1 MGCLLLSFAFHP
13 PSPRHQTKVMRDPHR
28 ENLSR
33 ITDHSSRSSRLLAL
47 LRLLLAFL
55 ALFLFLM
62 PFWPR
67 LVLRLRPLL
76 LRFYSRGRRG
86 TIVRP
91 GRFLGSAS
99 LLRIFTRLRISSR
112 RSSLARTSI
121 AIALLICR
129 RIAFS
134 RLRSLRLF
142 LSSPPPLFFSRVG
155 ASFRSRSWGFCNR
168 VSFTGAPSLA
178 C

>member
-13 PSPRHQTKVMRDPHR
+13 PSPRHQTRVMRDPYR

-33 ITDHSSRSSRLLAL
+33 ITHHSSRSSRLLAL
-47 LRLLLAFL
+47 LLLLLAFL

-62 PFWPR
+62 PFWSR
-67 LVLRLRPLL
+67 LVLRLRSLL
-76 LRFYSRGRRG
+76 LRFYSRGRRA

-91 GRFLGSAS
+91 GRFLGPP